1 MELVVFGKGAA
12 AVFHHGN
19 SSDVIPVAPV
29 ICRFACRA
37 NPGAYSH
44 ESAALAGDGAIENAG
59 TVDIDSDNAVVTVSD
74 NSGSFNLNG
83 DDSAVIVTD
92 NSGSITAS
100 GDNAFVGAGTNNGEI
115 AAVGDESSVWV
126 EANNGEIAVVG
137 DDASVWTET
146 NNGTVSVSGDDADVT
161 VADNHGSIT
170 VSGDNAALA
179 GNNASGGSVTVAE
192 GGSAAT
198 TMTDEAGSKWNIDS
212 GAELTLND
220 NGTGAYNG
228 DFNNNGNLAVNT
240 PSVFN
245 GSVNGSDDSTITVT
259 ANGAGTDISK
269 LMGNGTLQLDD
280 EVDLTDTA
288 ITGNVQVNYELDDD
302 KLAGTT
308 ITEGAT
314 LGINADSTLNAA
326 LANNGTVQ
334 VGENATLTYTDSV
347 EEVGGA
353 YDVQGEVYG
362 EDTLVFTGAVNNDGT
377 VSSANGTTFTGA
389 TSGSGDVNGKAVY
402 DGDAQSVFG
411 GDYTDLTVNTQ
422 ATLAEG
428 VQAEVEDLNLNG
440 TLGTGADSTL
450 TINGATNGNGT
461 MTGGEGE
468 VVYNGNSAEQKIYA
482 GQYNDLTIGG
492 DAVGQFDTK
501 GDVSIGG
508 DAVNE
513 SANAGIA
520 VTDATVTYNGNSEQQ
535 VMAGNYDTLVMTGT
549 GTKLME
555 ADVISASSFIA
566 EGTPG
571 SMVSLASATAG
582 EQWTLNADSASI
594 HYANVRDA
602 NSTSRIFLD
611 GTNVTGGN
619 ISDNWRVFNSAGGIG
634 DSYPGEGNRNFT
646 ALAYY
651 SDRLAIA
658 PTEDL
663 FAFAHRL
670 PGGRQPIAVG
680 ESLRPELLIGSY
692 NSYDLINFGNG
703 DGIRLLDEESRE
715 VLSDASAA
723 GSSDLVDLLEEK

>member
-1 MELVVFGKGAA
+1 M
-12 AVFHHGN
+12 
-19 SSDVIPVAPV
+19 
-29 ICRFACRA
+29 
-37 NPGAYSH
+37 
-44 ESAALAGDGAIENAG
+44 
-59 TVDIDSDNAVVTVSD
+59 
-74 NSGSFNLNG
+74 
-83 DDSAVIVTD
+83 
-92 NSGSITAS
+92 
-100 GDNAFVGAGTNNGEI
+100 
-115 AAVGDESSVWV
+115 WV

-137 DDASVWTET
+137 DDVSVWTET

-161 VADNHGSIT
+161 VADNYGSIT

-228 DFNNNGNLAVNT
+228 GFNNNGDLAVNT

-269 LMGNGTLQLDD
+269 LMGNGTLQLDG

-288 ITGNVQVNYELDDD
+288 ITGNVQVNYELDDA

-402 DGDAQSVFG
+402 DGNAQSVFG

-428 VQAEVEDLNLNG
+428 VQAEVEDMNLNG
-440 TLGTGADSTL
+440 TLATGSDSTL
-450 TINGATNGNGT
+450 TINGATNGDGT
-461 MTGGEGE
+461 MTGGDGE
-468 VVYNGNSAEQKIYA
+468 VVYNGSGDEQKIYA
-482 GQYNDLTIGG
+482 GQYNDLTIGS
-492 DAVGQFDTK
+492 DAAGQFDTK
-501 GDVSIGG
+501 GDISISGN
-508 DAVNE
+508 AVNE
-513 SANAGIA
+513 SANAGIN
-520 VTDATVTYNGNSEQQ
+520 VTNATVTYNGNSDQNA
-535 VMAGNYDTLVMTGT
+535 MAGNYDTLVMTGS

-555 ADVISASSFIA
+555 TKVFSASSFIA
-566 EGTPG
+566 DGAPG
-571 SMVSLASATAG
+571 QMVSLVAATPG
-582 EQWTLNADSASI
+582 GRWTLNADSASI

-602 NSTSRIFLD
+602 GSTHRYYLD
-611 GTNVTGGN
+611 GTNLTGGN
-619 ISDNWRVFNSAGGIG
+619 ISDDWLVFNSAGGIG

-646 ALAYY
+646 ALAFY
-651 SDRLAIA
+651 SDRLSVA

-663 FAFAHRL
+663 FTFAHRL
-670 PGGRQPIAVG
+670 PDGRRPIAVG
-680 ESLRPELLIGSY
+680 ESIRIDPLIGAY
-692 NSYDLINFGNG
+692 DSYDLINFDSG
-703 DGIRLLDEESRE
+703 DSGIRLLDEESRE

-723 GSSDLVDLLEEK
+723 GSSDLAELLEEK